1 MRISRGLCHAVLC
14 VFVTCG
20 AAWGQAISVTQVQGT
35 VQDSTGAVLPGVT
48 LTMTQTD
55 TGLMRTTTSEQDGRY
70 IFPALPVG
78 PYRLEAM
85 LDGFSKHVQSGIVL
99 QVNVNP
105 TIVITMQV
113 GAVSDSI
120 SVTAKASLV
129 ETQSTGVGQVIDQ
142 KRIEELPLNGR
153 DVTQL
158 ILFTGAAVEGRTT
171 RTNYPGTAFPSIA
184 GGSTGTVAY
193 SLDGGTH
200 NDPLNNGNLPLPF
213 PDALGEFKVE
223 TSSLPAQYG
232 YHSTG
237 AINAITKAGT
247 NQIRGSGF
255 EFLRNYHFNAK
266 QAFTDA
272 RDTINRNQFGLT
284 LGGPVIANKLF
295 YFGGY
300 QGTVQRSAT
309 SFTATVPT
317 PAMLQGDFS
326 TVASASCRT
335 AGQFNLPAALGFVN
349 NRIDPGRLN
358 PVAVK
363 AASYLPVNLADPCG
377 VVRYTGHAPNN
388 NPTEHQVVARAD
400 YQMDSRQSMFVR
412 LFNTHLETPTGDP
425 GENPLLISATGQ
437 SSNVMS
443 LVLGHAYV
451 VGSNMVN
458 QFRATLNKNIQTIKL
473 NSYFTWPELGVKN
486 IYTVPSPDYPKFI
499 SGLNVGTGTAGF
511 ALGSTPSRQP
521 YQTVQLSDD
530 VSMTLGGGAHQ
541 IAYGGNWIDLRAFA
555 VNEIG
560 RNGTFAFN
568 GTRVGGG
575 LAMAD
580 FLLGLPV
587 SFTQTAPVLSNQQQ
601 TIFGLYVQDTWRAAR
616 RFTVNAGVRW
626 DPMFAHVQPLDV
638 AYYVSEEALQK
649 GIKSTV
655 YPNAPAGTLFK
666 GDPGGPTGNRYYN
679 NQLLNFSP
687 RLGIVYDPRGDG
699 RMSIRASYGLF
710 YDIPSMAYDQFGF
723 ARPLGMQIT
732 RANPLFDDPWQ
743 GYAGGSPFPR
753 VIGQGTGAEWP
764 FPGVLTISYRPD
776 TRAPYVHQ
784 WNLSVEKQVA
794 SWLLSATY
802 LGNTTIHLWTDY
814 NPNPTLP
821 LAVTG
826 PCVIAG
832 VTLNPC
838 AASATGAAINVEA
851 RRRLNVLN
859 PAEGKFYGTVGIL
872 DDGGTAMYEGLI
884 LSTRGRFGNLLNTT
898 TNFTWSHCVTDPYT
912 TGLGIAGFQYSQPND
927 RRADRGTCTG
937 QRNRVLNFTVLAN
950 TPRAGGPTTQALIG
964 NWQAALLG
972 RIQSGTWFNAITG
985 SDRALTATS
994 GQRPNQVLDDPYAA
1008 NQSAELWLNPAAFAQ
1023 PALGT
1028 YGNMSVNSLL
1038 GPKNIQLDLALSR
1051 TFDIG
1056 GGRRVEARVE
1066 AFNFLNLLNLN
1077 NPNTSLLSQDFGKIH
1092 VGTTGAQAPR
1102 IMQFA
1107 LKYAF

>member
-443 LVLGHAYV
+443 LVLGHTYV

-486 IYTVPSPDYPKFI
+486 IYTVPLRTTPS
-499 SGLNVGTGTAGF
+499 SSA
-511 ALGSTPSRQP
+511 GSTS
-521 YQTVQLSDD
+521 
-530 VSMTLGGGAHQ
+530 
-541 IAYGGNWIDLRAFA
+541 
-555 VNEIG
+555 
-560 RNGTFAFN
+560 
-568 GTRVGGG
+568 
-575 LAMAD
+575 
-580 FLLGLPV
+580 
-587 SFTQTAPVLSNQQQ
+587 AP
-601 TIFGLYVQDTWRAAR
+601 A
-616 RFTVNAGVRW
+616 
-626 DPMFAHVQPLDV
+626 PLD
-638 AYYVSEEALQK
+638 SR
-649 GIKSTV
+649 S
-655 YPNAPAGTLFK
+655 
-666 GDPGGPTGNRYYN
+666 
-679 NQLLNFSP
+679 
-687 RLGIVYDPRGDG
+687 
-699 RMSIRASYGLF
+699 
-710 YDIPSMAYDQFGF
+710 
-723 ARPLGMQIT
+723 
-732 RANPLFDDPWQ
+732 
-743 GYAGGSPFPR
+743 
-753 VIGQGTGAEWP
+753 
-764 FPGVLTISYRPD
+764 
-776 TRAPYVHQ
+776 
-784 WNLSVEKQVA
+784 
-794 SWLLSATY
+794 
-802 LGNTTIHLWTDY
+802 
-814 NPNPTLP
+814 
-821 LAVTG
+821 
-826 PCVIAG
+826 
-832 VTLNPC
+832 
-838 AASATGAAINVEA
+838 A
-851 RRRLNVLN
+851 RRRRANR
-859 PAEGKFYGTVGIL
+859 
-872 DDGGTAMYEGLI
+872 
-884 LSTRGRFGNLLNTT
+884 TRR
-898 TNFTWSHCVTDPYT
+898 SSC
-912 TGLGIAGFQYSQPND
+912 
-927 RRADRGTCTG
+927 
-937 QRNRVLNFTVLAN
+937 
-950 TPRAGGPTTQALIG
+950 PTMC
-964 NWQAALLG
+964 
-972 RIQSGTWFNAITG
+972 R
-985 SDRALTATS
+985 
-994 GQRPNQVLDDPYAA
+994 
-1008 NQSAELWLNPAAFAQ
+1008 
-1023 PALGT
+1023 
-1028 YGNMSVNSLL
+1028 
-1038 GPKNIQLDLALSR
+1038 
-1051 TFDIG
+1051 
-1056 GGRRVEARVE
+1056 
-1066 AFNFLNLLNLN
+1066 
-1077 NPNTSLLSQDFGKIH
+1077 
-1092 VGTTGAQAPR
+1092 
-1102 IMQFA
+1102 
-1107 LKYAF
+1107 